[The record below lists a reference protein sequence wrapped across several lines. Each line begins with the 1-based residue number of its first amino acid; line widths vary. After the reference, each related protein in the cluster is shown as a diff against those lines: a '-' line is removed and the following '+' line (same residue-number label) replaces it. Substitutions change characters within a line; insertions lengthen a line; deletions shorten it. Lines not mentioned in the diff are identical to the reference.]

1 MTDAAPVDRGR
12 AAVAAVEEAAF
23 GGTDADVPI
32 DREVLHGQIADVVQG
47 PWWQACGPPVIVTT
61 PRRSTRSSTARSR
74 SGEGGEPPGE
84 PTPCDGAFVSSAER
98 AEPAKHDLDAASGWA
113 YPPRPLAPVEIR
125 LAETQ
130 LTVATVAHEL
140 GHALAGV
147 AHGHGAVFRAAHIDV
162 VALLCGAEVSQ
173 RLAEAYTAFELAV
186 GTRAWPPPWRADGD
200 AFRIIV

>member
-32 DREVLHGQIADVVQG
+32 VREVLHGRIADVVEG
-47 PWWQACGPPVIVTT
+47 PWWKACGPQVTVTT

-74 SGEGGEPPGE
+74 FAAGGE
-84 PTPCDGAFVSSAER
+84 
-98 AEPAKHDLDAASGWA
+98 
-113 YPPRPLAPVEIR
+113 PVEIR
-125 LAETQ
+125 LAEDQ

-147 AHGHGAVFRAAHIDV
+147 GHGHGEMFRSAHVDV
-162 VALLCGAEVSQ
+162 VALLCGAEVSR

-200 AFRIIV
+200 SFRIVV